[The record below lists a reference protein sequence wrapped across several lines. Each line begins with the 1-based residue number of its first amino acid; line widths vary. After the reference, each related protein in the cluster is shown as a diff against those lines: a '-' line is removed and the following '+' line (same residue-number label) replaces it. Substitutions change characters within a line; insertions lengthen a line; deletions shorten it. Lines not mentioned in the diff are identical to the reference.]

1 MPGTLG
7 PVIDSVDVVQVPR
20 RGLRMPDPRADPMA
34 DPETGGEFERLA
46 AVARLAEES
55 GFDSLWV
62 SDDAGRA
69 GHSQGRSAAVFEAYS
84 LLGAL
89 AVRTTQ
95 VGLGVFPLGPT
106 VRSPSMVAKI
116 ITGVD
121 VISHG
126 RGILALGVGG
136 NHDHESIDRLSEELQ
151 ICRRMLTEEAPSFD
165 GRFYRLSQAV
175 NRPRPVRAGGIPLVV
190 VADSPAAAD
199 PVARWAD
206 AVVVGG
212 EPPNVEAMVRGLDER
227 CRVVGR
233 ARDAVGVIWS
243 GEIDGG
249 PHRPADQVRAIS
261 EMGITGCVVSI
272 ADGYDPDTIR
282 ATGEAL
288 SDVTFE

>member
-1 MPGTLG
+1 MPN
-7 PVIDSVDVVQVPR
+7 
-20 RGLRMPDPRADPMA
+20 PRANPETNPRA
-34 DPETGGEFERLA
+34 NPETNPETGGEFERLA
-46 AVARLAEES
+46 AVAQLAEES

-62 SDDAGRA
+62 SDDAGRVRDE
-69 GHSQGRSAAVFEAYS
+69 QGRSDTVFEAYS

-89 AVRTTQ
+89 AARTTR

-126 RGILALGVGG
+126 RGILALGVGR
-136 NHDHESIDRLSEELQ
+136 NRDQDSIDRLSEELQ
-151 ICRRMLTEEAPSFD
+151 ICRQLLTEEAPSFD

-190 VADSPAAAD
+190 VADDPVAAD

-212 EPPNVEAMVRGLDER
+212 KPANVEAMVVGSISGAGRSGGPGTRWASSGAARSKGDLTGWPIR
-227 CRVVGR
+227 CRRLPRSVSRGVWCPLPTAMTATPFVPPGR
-233 ARDAVGVIWS
+233 
-243 GEIDGG
+243 
-249 PHRPADQVRAIS
+249 PCQV
-261 EMGITGCVVSI
+261 
-272 ADGYDPDTIR
+272 
-282 ATGEAL
+282 
-288 SDVTFE
+288 

>member
-1 MPGTLG
+1 VPGSTPGTLG
-7 PVIDSVDVVQVPR
+7 PVMDSVDVVQVPR
-20 RGLRMPDPRADPMA
+20 RGLRMPDPRAN
-34 DPETGGEFERLA
+34 PETGGEFERLA
-46 AVARLAEES
+46 AIAQLAEDS

-69 GHSQGRSAAVFEAYS
+69 RDEQGRSDTVFEAYS

-89 AVRTTQ
+89 AARTTR

-136 NHDHESIDRLSEELQ
+136 NRDQQSIDRLSEELQ
-151 ICRRMLTEEAPSFD
+151 VCRQMLTEEAPSFD

-190 VADSPAAAD
+190 VADSPAVAD
-199 PVARWAD
+199 PIARWAD

-212 EPPNVEAMVRGLDER
+212 KPSNVEAMVSGLDQR
-227 CRVVGR
+227 CRAVGR

-249 PHRPADQVRAIS
+249 PDRLADQVQAIA
-261 EMGITGCVVSI
+261 EIGVAGCVVSI
-272 ADGYDPDTIR
+272 ANSYDRDTIR

-288 SDVTFE
+288 SGMTFE

>member
-1 MPGTLG
+1 VPGSAPGTLG

-20 RGLRMPDPRADPMA
+20 RGLRMPNPRANPETN
-34 DPETGGEFERLA
+34 PETGGEFERLA
-46 AVARLAEES
+46 AVAQLAEES

-62 SDDAGRA
+62 SDDAGRVRDE
-69 GHSQGRSAAVFEAYS
+69 QGRSDTVFEAYS

-89 AVRTTQ
+89 AARTTR

-126 RGILALGVGG
+126 RGILALGVGR
-136 NHDHESIDRLSEELQ
+136 NRDQDSIDRLSEELQ
-151 ICRRMLTEEAPSFD
+151 ICRQLLTEEAPSFD

-190 VADSPAAAD
+190 VADDPVAAD

-212 EPPNVEAMVRGLDER
+212 KPANVEAMVGGLDQR
-227 CRVVGR
+227 CRAVGR
-233 ARDAVGVIWS
+233 AGTRWTSS
-243 GEIDGG
+243 GAARSKGDL
-249 PHRPADQVRAIS
+249 
-261 EMGITGCVVSI
+261 TGW
-272 ADGYDPDTIR
+272 PIR
-282 ATGEAL
+282 YRR
-288 SDVTFE
+288 